1 MTSRTFAR
9 RTLGGLL
16 AALFLGAGMAGA
28 DVAALNRVEPERG
41 FSRVWRAYPDMDARF
56 ARESTPRTLA
66 QIRSIAVGN
75 TKQQLVRAAGQPV
88 TANPDG
94 SWNFHVNLPIPQRNR
109 LVCQLRVEF
118 DAAGKVTGTVW
129 RRPQCA
135 DLVTGR
141 Q

>member
-1 MTSRTFAR
+1 MTRLFFALR
-9 RTLGGLL
+9 GFSAVL
-16 AALFLGAGMAGA
+16 ATVLAGSV
-28 DVAALNRVEPERG
+28 VAAEAAPLNRVEPERG

-66 QIRSIAVGN
+66 QIRSIALGN
-75 TKQQLVRAAGQPV
+75 TKQQLVNAAGQPV

-94 SWNFHVNLPIPQRNR
+94 SWNFHVSLPIPQKNR

-118 DAAGKVTGTVW
+118 DSAGKVSGTVW

-135 DLVTGR
+135 DLVTGK